1 MKLLEATDE
10 LIKLAKED
18 VPVRDKRYYTE
29 QLIYQRGLYL
39 RAEVENNILKAAFYL
54 AEYLSMDCR
63 KPVYTLYIDK
73 KNDIFK
79 GYDYRTKKWSESML
93 DKTIFSKWL
102 YQENSYMKEADT
114 ALIQKYLESE
124 YDDAFYALY
133 VYQREQRHRRLG
145 MKYEKILTSWDQ
157 CMDRL
162 PKIPKDWLRWQKKVG
177 ITQNFIFYHYSRR
190 KDQTGYCS
198 WCESEVPI
206 SHPHHNAV
214 GHCPKCRHQIQYKA
228 LGRAKNIETQKET
241 AYLLQTCGNN
251 VFVLREFQLQML
263 IVSSSYKKPVYSFF
277 ERRRILYDEE
287 LNTKEYYFGRHHW
300 TKESRWIQGKLQVP
314 LYPGYGGYMTYERY
328 NMGNIYGKSLHG
340 IKNRTFRRT
349 GFYEYAKVKRFLDPV
364 SFFEMVKERPYLERL
379 IKAGL
384 YHLAEDIMD
393 NKAQIYCEDSGDL
406 GKALGIDRFRLKRL
420 RTNNGGEIF
429 LQWLLLEKAQNK
441 LIRDDVISWMCRE
454 KLKPADLMF
463 IMDRMAPLQIKNY
476 LEKQAAESGES
487 VKDLI
492 KTWKDYLNKSK
503 KQRIFAFRGKEY
515 NSFTEC
521 CLAYD
526 LNPKIVR
533 SAAYRTKSSLPET
546 LEKNVSH
553 MEGCVPQES
562 TGNDENSGNKVIS
575 KKRHRAKEPFF
586 YEGEKYVSLGQC
598 CEIYGINETSVRAR
612 AWRIHCT
619 WEEAVKHFI
628 EKSNAD
634 ELKKIFV
641 YKGKEYQS
649 VAECCRKYDVRAA
662 SVRNRASSTGCSI
675 EEALDHFIKKKIV
688 TKKNEFVFRNKIY
701 ETLEECCEVYG
712 VNANSVSSRKYRLGC
727 STDESLEHFIANKE
741 IIEERIQKFTFKGTE
756 YPSLR
761 ACCKKY
767 GIEDACVRQRARDKN
782 CSIEE
787 SFEHFMTRKRK
798 KMLDNPEFD
807 YHGTLYPSL
816 KECCEKLK
824 ISKNSVVSKSRR
836 SGCSLQEAV
845 EYYVK
850 KQHNK

>member
-1 MKLLEATDE
+1 MYATVYACIRRNTSKILPSCYCLKPVVKLTLSIWNDT
-10 LIKLAKED
+10 IKL
-18 VPVRDKRYYTE
+18 
-29 QLIYQRGLYL
+29 
-39 RAEVENNILKAAFYL
+39 NILQGRLHKFYSDTRS
-54 AEYLSMDCR
+54 EF
-63 KPVYTLYIDK
+63 YTLYRVCGSTDK
-73 KNDIFK
+73 D
-79 GYDYRTKKWSESML
+79 TKRVKW
-93 DKTIFSKWL
+93 T
-102 YQENSYMKEADT
+102 
-114 ALIQKYLESE
+114 
-124 YDDAFYALY
+124 
-133 VYQREQRHRRLG
+133 LG
-145 MKYEKILTSWDQ
+145 
-157 CMDRL
+157 
-162 PKIPKDWLRWQKKVG
+162 
-177 ITQNFIFYHYSRR
+177 
-190 KDQTGYCS
+190 
-198 WCESEVPI
+198 
-206 SHPHHNAV
+206 
-214 GHCPKCRHQIQYKA
+214 
-228 LGRAKNIETQKET
+228 
-241 AYLLQTCGNN
+241 
-251 VFVLREFQLQML
+251 
-263 IVSSSYKKPVYSFF
+263 
-277 ERRRILYDEE
+277 
-287 LNTKEYYFGRHHW
+287 
-300 TKESRWIQGKLQVP
+300 
-314 LYPGYGGYMTYERY
+314 
-328 NMGNIYGKSLHG
+328 
-340 IKNRTFRRT
+340 
-349 GFYEYAKVKRFLDPV
+349 V
-364 SFFEMVKERPYLERL
+364 SFFVWQNVLTCIRSNHDKRRKEVFMPRKIRSNYMEKFKFVYNGRTFESKHKCCNFYGICYRSVMAYQNQYKCRTEEAITHFIELKKSKEIIFRNRKWASIKTCCEFYDINEASVKTDMWNRKCTPQEAIERAIEWK
-379 IKAGL
+379 KAHEIT
-384 YHLAEDIMD
+384 YHGVKYPSLP
-393 NKAQIYCEDSGDL
+393 QCCEE
-406 GKALGIDRFRLKRL
+406 LGINPISVRLYMEK
-420 RTNNGGEIF
+420 NGVSSTRAITHY
-429 LQWLLLEKAQNK
+429 
-441 LIRDDVISWMCRE
+441 I
-454 KLKPADLMF
+454 
-463 IMDRMAPLQIKNY
+463 
-476 LEKQAAESGES
+476 
-487 VKDLI
+487 
-492 KTWKDYLNKSK
+492 KSK

-521 CLAYD
+521 CLAYG

-688 TKKNEFVFRNKIY
+688 TKKNEFVFRNKSY

-767 GIEDACVRQRARDKN
+767 GIEDACVGQRARDKN

>member
-1 MKLLEATDE
+1 MYATVYACIRRNTSKILPSCYCLKPVVKLTLSIWNDT
-10 LIKLAKED
+10 IKL
-18 VPVRDKRYYTE
+18 
-29 QLIYQRGLYL
+29 
-39 RAEVENNILKAAFYL
+39 NILQGRLHKFYSDTRS
-54 AEYLSMDCR
+54 EF
-63 KPVYTLYIDK
+63 YTLYRVCGSTDK
-73 KNDIFK
+73 D
-79 GYDYRTKKWSESML
+79 TKRVKW
-93 DKTIFSKWL
+93 T
-102 YQENSYMKEADT
+102 
-114 ALIQKYLESE
+114 
-124 YDDAFYALY
+124 
-133 VYQREQRHRRLG
+133 LG
-145 MKYEKILTSWDQ
+145 
-157 CMDRL
+157 
-162 PKIPKDWLRWQKKVG
+162 
-177 ITQNFIFYHYSRR
+177 
-190 KDQTGYCS
+190 
-198 WCESEVPI
+198 
-206 SHPHHNAV
+206 
-214 GHCPKCRHQIQYKA
+214 
-228 LGRAKNIETQKET
+228 
-241 AYLLQTCGNN
+241 
-251 VFVLREFQLQML
+251 
-263 IVSSSYKKPVYSFF
+263 
-277 ERRRILYDEE
+277 
-287 LNTKEYYFGRHHW
+287 
-300 TKESRWIQGKLQVP
+300 
-314 LYPGYGGYMTYERY
+314 
-328 NMGNIYGKSLHG
+328 
-340 IKNRTFRRT
+340 
-349 GFYEYAKVKRFLDPV
+349 V
-364 SFFEMVKERPYLERL
+364 SFFVWQNVLTCIRSNHAKRRKEVFMPRKIRSNYREKFKFVYDGRTFESKHKCCEFYGICYRSVMAYQNQYKCRTEEAITHFIELKKSKEIIFRNRKWASIKTCCEFYDINEASVKTDMWNRKCTPQEAIERAIEWK
-379 IKAGL
+379 KAHEIT
-384 YHLAEDIMD
+384 YHGVKYPSLP
-393 NKAQIYCEDSGDL
+393 QCCEE
-406 GKALGIDRFRLKRL
+406 LGINPISVRLYMEK
-420 RTNNGGEIF
+420 NGVSSTRAITHY
-429 LQWLLLEKAQNK
+429 
-441 LIRDDVISWMCRE
+441 I
-454 KLKPADLMF
+454 
-463 IMDRMAPLQIKNY
+463 
-476 LEKQAAESGES
+476 
-487 VKDLI
+487 
-492 KTWKDYLNKSK
+492 KSK

-521 CLAYD
+521 CLAYG

-562 TGNDENSGNKVIS
+562 TENDENSGNKVIS

-688 TKKNEFVFRNKIY
+688 TKKNEFVFRNKSY

>member
-1 MKLLEATDE
+1 MYATVYACIRRNTSKILPSCYCLKPVVKLTLSIWNDT
-10 LIKLAKED
+10 IKL
-18 VPVRDKRYYTE
+18 
-29 QLIYQRGLYL
+29 
-39 RAEVENNILKAAFYL
+39 NILQGRLHKFYSDTRS
-54 AEYLSMDCR
+54 EF
-63 KPVYTLYIDK
+63 YTLYRVCGSTDK
-73 KNDIFK
+73 D
-79 GYDYRTKKWSESML
+79 TKRVKW
-93 DKTIFSKWL
+93 T
-102 YQENSYMKEADT
+102 
-114 ALIQKYLESE
+114 
-124 YDDAFYALY
+124 
-133 VYQREQRHRRLG
+133 LG
-145 MKYEKILTSWDQ
+145 
-157 CMDRL
+157 
-162 PKIPKDWLRWQKKVG
+162 
-177 ITQNFIFYHYSRR
+177 
-190 KDQTGYCS
+190 
-198 WCESEVPI
+198 
-206 SHPHHNAV
+206 
-214 GHCPKCRHQIQYKA
+214 
-228 LGRAKNIETQKET
+228 
-241 AYLLQTCGNN
+241 
-251 VFVLREFQLQML
+251 
-263 IVSSSYKKPVYSFF
+263 
-277 ERRRILYDEE
+277 
-287 LNTKEYYFGRHHW
+287 
-300 TKESRWIQGKLQVP
+300 
-314 LYPGYGGYMTYERY
+314 
-328 NMGNIYGKSLHG
+328 
-340 IKNRTFRRT
+340 
-349 GFYEYAKVKRFLDPV
+349 V
-364 SFFEMVKERPYLERL
+364 SFFVWQNVLTCIRSNHAKRRKEVFMPRKIRSNYMEKFKFVYNGRTFESKHKCCNFYGICYRSVMAYQNQYKCRTEEAITHFIELKKSKEIIFRNRKWASIKTCCEFYDINEASVKTDMWNRKCTPQEAIERAIEWK
-379 IKAGL
+379 KAHEIT
-384 YHLAEDIMD
+384 YHGVKYPSLP
-393 NKAQIYCEDSGDL
+393 QCCEE
-406 GKALGIDRFRLKRL
+406 LGINPISVRLYMEK
-420 RTNNGGEIF
+420 NGVSSTRAITHY
-429 LQWLLLEKAQNK
+429 
-441 LIRDDVISWMCRE
+441 I
-454 KLKPADLMF
+454 
-463 IMDRMAPLQIKNY
+463 
-476 LEKQAAESGES
+476 
-487 VKDLI
+487 
-492 KTWKDYLNKSK
+492 KSK

-521 CLAYD
+521 CLAYG

-598 CEIYGINETSVRAR
+598 CEIYGINETSVRTR

-741 IIEERIQKFTFKGTE
+741 IIEERIQKFTFKGAE

>member
-1 MKLLEATDE
+1 MYATVYACIRRNTSKILPSCYCLKPVVKLTLNIWNDT
-10 LIKLAKED
+10 IKL
-18 VPVRDKRYYTE
+18 
-29 QLIYQRGLYL
+29 
-39 RAEVENNILKAAFYL
+39 NILQGRLHKFYSDTRS
-54 AEYLSMDCR
+54 EF
-63 KPVYTLYIDK
+63 YTLYRVCGSTDK
-73 KNDIFK
+73 D
-79 GYDYRTKKWSESML
+79 TKRVKW
-93 DKTIFSKWL
+93 T
-102 YQENSYMKEADT
+102 
-114 ALIQKYLESE
+114 
-124 YDDAFYALY
+124 
-133 VYQREQRHRRLG
+133 LG
-145 MKYEKILTSWDQ
+145 
-157 CMDRL
+157 
-162 PKIPKDWLRWQKKVG
+162 
-177 ITQNFIFYHYSRR
+177 
-190 KDQTGYCS
+190 
-198 WCESEVPI
+198 
-206 SHPHHNAV
+206 
-214 GHCPKCRHQIQYKA
+214 
-228 LGRAKNIETQKET
+228 
-241 AYLLQTCGNN
+241 
-251 VFVLREFQLQML
+251 
-263 IVSSSYKKPVYSFF
+263 
-277 ERRRILYDEE
+277 
-287 LNTKEYYFGRHHW
+287 
-300 TKESRWIQGKLQVP
+300 
-314 LYPGYGGYMTYERY
+314 
-328 NMGNIYGKSLHG
+328 
-340 IKNRTFRRT
+340 
-349 GFYEYAKVKRFLDPV
+349 V
-364 SFFEMVKERPYLERL
+364 SFFVWQNVLTCIRSNHDKRRKEVFMPRKIRSNYMEKFKFVYNGRIFESKHKCCNFYGICYRSVMSYQNQYKCNTEEAITHFIELKKNKEIIFRNRKWASIKTCCEFYDINEASVKTDMWNRKCTPQEAIERAIEWK
-379 IKAGL
+379 KAHEIT
-384 YHLAEDIMD
+384 YHGVKYPSLP
-393 NKAQIYCEDSGDL
+393 QCCEE
-406 GKALGIDRFRLKRL
+406 LGINPISVRLYMEK
-420 RTNNGGEIF
+420 NGVSSTRAITHY
-429 LQWLLLEKAQNK
+429 
-441 LIRDDVISWMCRE
+441 I
-454 KLKPADLMF
+454 
-463 IMDRMAPLQIKNY
+463 
-476 LEKQAAESGES
+476 
-487 VKDLI
+487 
-492 KTWKDYLNKSK
+492 KSK

>member
-1 MKLLEATDE
+1 MYATVYACIRRNTSKILPSCYCLKPVVKLTLSIWNDT
-10 LIKLAKED
+10 IKL
-18 VPVRDKRYYTE
+18 
-29 QLIYQRGLYL
+29 
-39 RAEVENNILKAAFYL
+39 NILQGRLHKFYSDTRS
-54 AEYLSMDCR
+54 EF
-63 KPVYTLYIDK
+63 YTLYRVCGSTDK
-73 KNDIFK
+73 D
-79 GYDYRTKKWSESML
+79 TKRVKW
-93 DKTIFSKWL
+93 T
-102 YQENSYMKEADT
+102 
-114 ALIQKYLESE
+114 
-124 YDDAFYALY
+124 
-133 VYQREQRHRRLG
+133 LG
-145 MKYEKILTSWDQ
+145 
-157 CMDRL
+157 
-162 PKIPKDWLRWQKKVG
+162 
-177 ITQNFIFYHYSRR
+177 
-190 KDQTGYCS
+190 
-198 WCESEVPI
+198 
-206 SHPHHNAV
+206 
-214 GHCPKCRHQIQYKA
+214 
-228 LGRAKNIETQKET
+228 
-241 AYLLQTCGNN
+241 
-251 VFVLREFQLQML
+251 
-263 IVSSSYKKPVYSFF
+263 
-277 ERRRILYDEE
+277 
-287 LNTKEYYFGRHHW
+287 
-300 TKESRWIQGKLQVP
+300 
-314 LYPGYGGYMTYERY
+314 
-328 NMGNIYGKSLHG
+328 
-340 IKNRTFRRT
+340 
-349 GFYEYAKVKRFLDPV
+349 V
-364 SFFEMVKERPYLERL
+364 SFFVWQNVLTCIRSNHDKRRKEVFMPRKIRSNYMEKFKFVYNGRTFESKHKCCNFYGICYRSVMAYQNQYKCRTEEAITHFIELKKSKEIIFRNRKWAS
-379 IKAGL
+379 IKTCCEFYDL
-384 YHLAEDIMD
+384 
-393 NKAQIYCEDSGDL
+393 NEDSVKTDMWNRKCTPQEAIERAIEWK
-406 GKALGIDRFRLKRL
+406 KAHEITYHGVKYPSLPQCCEELGINPISVRLYMEK
-420 RTNNGGEIF
+420 NGVSSTRAITHY
-429 LQWLLLEKAQNK
+429 
-441 LIRDDVISWMCRE
+441 I
-454 KLKPADLMF
+454 
-463 IMDRMAPLQIKNY
+463 
-476 LEKQAAESGES
+476 
-487 VKDLI
+487 
-492 KTWKDYLNKSK
+492 KSK
-503 KQRIFAFRGKEY
+503 KKRIFAFRGKEY

-521 CLAYD
+521 CLAYG

-575 KKRHRAKEPFF
+575 KKRRRAKEPFF

-712 VNANSVSSRKYRLGC
+712 VNANSVSSRKYKLGC
-727 STDESLEHFIANKE
+727 SIDESLEHFIANKE

-782 CSIEE
+782 CSIEK

>member
-1 MKLLEATDE
+1 MKLTLSIWNDT
-10 LIKLAKED
+10 IKL
-18 VPVRDKRYYTE
+18 
-29 QLIYQRGLYL
+29 
-39 RAEVENNILKAAFYL
+39 NILQGRLHKFYSDTRS
-54 AEYLSMDCR
+54 EF
-63 KPVYTLYIDK
+63 YTLYRVCGSTDK
-73 KNDIFK
+73 D
-79 GYDYRTKKWSESML
+79 TKRVKW
-93 DKTIFSKWL
+93 T
-102 YQENSYMKEADT
+102 
-114 ALIQKYLESE
+114 
-124 YDDAFYALY
+124 
-133 VYQREQRHRRLG
+133 LG
-145 MKYEKILTSWDQ
+145 
-157 CMDRL
+157 
-162 PKIPKDWLRWQKKVG
+162 
-177 ITQNFIFYHYSRR
+177 
-190 KDQTGYCS
+190 
-198 WCESEVPI
+198 
-206 SHPHHNAV
+206 
-214 GHCPKCRHQIQYKA
+214 
-228 LGRAKNIETQKET
+228 
-241 AYLLQTCGNN
+241 
-251 VFVLREFQLQML
+251 
-263 IVSSSYKKPVYSFF
+263 
-277 ERRRILYDEE
+277 
-287 LNTKEYYFGRHHW
+287 
-300 TKESRWIQGKLQVP
+300 
-314 LYPGYGGYMTYERY
+314 
-328 NMGNIYGKSLHG
+328 
-340 IKNRTFRRT
+340 
-349 GFYEYAKVKRFLDPV
+349 V
-364 SFFEMVKERPYLERL
+364 SFFVWQNVLTCIRSNHAKRRKEVFMPRKIRSNYMEKFKFVYNGRTFESKHKCCDFYGICYRSVMAYQNQYKCRTEEAITHFIELKKSKEIIFRNRKWASIKTCCEFYDINEASVKTDMWNRKCTPQESIERAIEWK
-379 IKAGL
+379 KAHEIT
-384 YHLAEDIMD
+384 YHGVKYPSLP
-393 NKAQIYCEDSGDL
+393 QCCEE
-406 GKALGIDRFRLKRL
+406 LGINPISVRLYMEK
-420 RTNNGGEIF
+420 NGVSSTRAITHY
-429 LQWLLLEKAQNK
+429 
-441 LIRDDVISWMCRE
+441 I
-454 KLKPADLMF
+454 
-463 IMDRMAPLQIKNY
+463 
-476 LEKQAAESGES
+476 
-487 VKDLI
+487 
-492 KTWKDYLNKSK
+492 KSK

-521 CLAYD
+521 CLAYG

-562 TGNDENSGNKVIS
+562 TENDENSGNKVIS

>member
-1 MKLLEATDE
+1 MYATVYACIRRNTSKILPSCYCLKPVVKLTLSIWNDT
-10 LIKLAKED
+10 IKL
-18 VPVRDKRYYTE
+18 
-29 QLIYQRGLYL
+29 
-39 RAEVENNILKAAFYL
+39 NILQGRLHKFYSDTRS
-54 AEYLSMDCR
+54 EF
-63 KPVYTLYIDK
+63 YTLYRVCGSTDK
-73 KNDIFK
+73 D
-79 GYDYRTKKWSESML
+79 TKRVKW
-93 DKTIFSKWL
+93 T
-102 YQENSYMKEADT
+102 
-114 ALIQKYLESE
+114 
-124 YDDAFYALY
+124 
-133 VYQREQRHRRLG
+133 LG
-145 MKYEKILTSWDQ
+145 
-157 CMDRL
+157 
-162 PKIPKDWLRWQKKVG
+162 
-177 ITQNFIFYHYSRR
+177 
-190 KDQTGYCS
+190 
-198 WCESEVPI
+198 
-206 SHPHHNAV
+206 
-214 GHCPKCRHQIQYKA
+214 
-228 LGRAKNIETQKET
+228 
-241 AYLLQTCGNN
+241 
-251 VFVLREFQLQML
+251 
-263 IVSSSYKKPVYSFF
+263 
-277 ERRRILYDEE
+277 
-287 LNTKEYYFGRHHW
+287 
-300 TKESRWIQGKLQVP
+300 
-314 LYPGYGGYMTYERY
+314 
-328 NMGNIYGKSLHG
+328 
-340 IKNRTFRRT
+340 
-349 GFYEYAKVKRFLDPV
+349 V
-364 SFFEMVKERPYLERL
+364 SFFVWQNVLTCIRSNHDKRRKEVFMPRKIRSNYMEKFKFVYNGRTFESKHKCCNFYGICYRSVMAYQNQYKCRTEEAITHFIELKKSKEIIFRNRKWASIKTCCEFYDINEASVKTDMWNRKCTPQEAIERAIEWK
-379 IKAGL
+379 KAHEIT
-384 YHLAEDIMD
+384 YHGVKYPSLP
-393 NKAQIYCEDSGDL
+393 QCCEE
-406 GKALGIDRFRLKRL
+406 LGINPISVRLYMEK
-420 RTNNGGEIF
+420 NGVSSTRAITHY
-429 LQWLLLEKAQNK
+429 
-441 LIRDDVISWMCRE
+441 I
-454 KLKPADLMF
+454 
-463 IMDRMAPLQIKNY
+463 
-476 LEKQAAESGES
+476 
-487 VKDLI
+487 
-492 KTWKDYLNKSK
+492 KSK

-521 CLAYD
+521 CLAYG

-619 WEEAVKHFI
+619 WEEAVKHFV

-688 TKKNEFVFRNKIY
+688 TKKNEFVFRNKSY

>member
-1 MKLLEATDE
+1 MYATVYACIRRNTSKILPSCYCLKPVVKLTLSIWNDT
-10 LIKLAKED
+10 IKL
-18 VPVRDKRYYTE
+18 
-29 QLIYQRGLYL
+29 
-39 RAEVENNILKAAFYL
+39 NILQGRLHKFYSDTRS
-54 AEYLSMDCR
+54 EF
-63 KPVYTLYIDK
+63 YTLYRVCGSTDK
-73 KNDIFK
+73 D
-79 GYDYRTKKWSESML
+79 TKRVKW
-93 DKTIFSKWL
+93 T
-102 YQENSYMKEADT
+102 
-114 ALIQKYLESE
+114 
-124 YDDAFYALY
+124 
-133 VYQREQRHRRLG
+133 LG
-145 MKYEKILTSWDQ
+145 
-157 CMDRL
+157 
-162 PKIPKDWLRWQKKVG
+162 
-177 ITQNFIFYHYSRR
+177 
-190 KDQTGYCS
+190 
-198 WCESEVPI
+198 
-206 SHPHHNAV
+206 
-214 GHCPKCRHQIQYKA
+214 
-228 LGRAKNIETQKET
+228 
-241 AYLLQTCGNN
+241 
-251 VFVLREFQLQML
+251 
-263 IVSSSYKKPVYSFF
+263 
-277 ERRRILYDEE
+277 
-287 LNTKEYYFGRHHW
+287 
-300 TKESRWIQGKLQVP
+300 
-314 LYPGYGGYMTYERY
+314 
-328 NMGNIYGKSLHG
+328 
-340 IKNRTFRRT
+340 
-349 GFYEYAKVKRFLDPV
+349 V
-364 SFFEMVKERPYLERL
+364 SFFVWQNVLTYIRSNHDKRRKEVFMPRKIRSNYMEKFKFVYNGRTFESKHKCCNFYGICYRSVMAYQNQYKCRTEEAITHFIELKKSKEIIFRNRKWASIKTCCEFYDINEASVKTDMWNRKCTPQEAIERAIEWK
-379 IKAGL
+379 KAHEIT
-384 YHLAEDIMD
+384 YHGVKYPSLP
-393 NKAQIYCEDSGDL
+393 QCCEE
-406 GKALGIDRFRLKRL
+406 LGINPISVRLYMEK
-420 RTNNGGEIF
+420 NGVSSTRAITHY
-429 LQWLLLEKAQNK
+429 
-441 LIRDDVISWMCRE
+441 I
-454 KLKPADLMF
+454 
-463 IMDRMAPLQIKNY
+463 
-476 LEKQAAESGES
+476 
-487 VKDLI
+487 
-492 KTWKDYLNKSK
+492 KSK

-521 CLAYD
+521 CLAYG

-598 CEIYGINETSVRAR
+598 CEIYGINETSVRTR

-741 IIEERIQKFTFKGTE
+741 IIEERIQKFTFKGAE

>member
-1 MKLLEATDE
+1 MKLTLSIWNDT
-10 LIKLAKED
+10 IKL
-18 VPVRDKRYYTE
+18 
-29 QLIYQRGLYL
+29 
-39 RAEVENNILKAAFYL
+39 NILQGRLHKFYSDTRS
-54 AEYLSMDCR
+54 EF
-63 KPVYTLYIDK
+63 YTLYRVCGSTDK
-73 KNDIFK
+73 D
-79 GYDYRTKKWSESML
+79 TKRVKW
-93 DKTIFSKWL
+93 T
-102 YQENSYMKEADT
+102 
-114 ALIQKYLESE
+114 
-124 YDDAFYALY
+124 
-133 VYQREQRHRRLG
+133 LG
-145 MKYEKILTSWDQ
+145 
-157 CMDRL
+157 
-162 PKIPKDWLRWQKKVG
+162 
-177 ITQNFIFYHYSRR
+177 
-190 KDQTGYCS
+190 
-198 WCESEVPI
+198 
-206 SHPHHNAV
+206 
-214 GHCPKCRHQIQYKA
+214 
-228 LGRAKNIETQKET
+228 
-241 AYLLQTCGNN
+241 
-251 VFVLREFQLQML
+251 
-263 IVSSSYKKPVYSFF
+263 
-277 ERRRILYDEE
+277 
-287 LNTKEYYFGRHHW
+287 
-300 TKESRWIQGKLQVP
+300 
-314 LYPGYGGYMTYERY
+314 
-328 NMGNIYGKSLHG
+328 
-340 IKNRTFRRT
+340 
-349 GFYEYAKVKRFLDPV
+349 V
-364 SFFEMVKERPYLERL
+364 SFFVWQNVLTCIRSNHAKRRKEVFMPRKIRSNYMEKFKFVYNGRTFESKHKCCNFYGICYRSVMAYQNQYKCRTEEAITHFIELKKSKEIIFRNRKWASIKTCCEFYDINEASVKTDMWNRKCTPQEAIERAIEWK
-379 IKAGL
+379 KAHEIT
-384 YHLAEDIMD
+384 YHGVKYPSLP
-393 NKAQIYCEDSGDL
+393 QCCEE
-406 GKALGIDRFRLKRL
+406 LGINPISVRLYMEK
-420 RTNNGGEIF
+420 NGVSSTRAITHY
-429 LQWLLLEKAQNK
+429 
-441 LIRDDVISWMCRE
+441 I
-454 KLKPADLMF
+454 
-463 IMDRMAPLQIKNY
+463 
-476 LEKQAAESGES
+476 
-487 VKDLI
+487 
-492 KTWKDYLNKSK
+492 KSK

-521 CLAYD
+521 CLAYG

-562 TGNDENSGNKVIS
+562 TENDENSGNKVIS

-688 TKKNEFVFRNKIY
+688 TKKNEFVFRNKSY

-741 IIEERIQKFTFKGTE
+741 IIEERIRKFTFKGTE

>member
-1 MKLLEATDE
+1 MYATVYACIRRNTSKILRSCYCLKPVVKLTLSIWNDT
-10 LIKLAKED
+10 IKL
-18 VPVRDKRYYTE
+18 
-29 QLIYQRGLYL
+29 
-39 RAEVENNILKAAFYL
+39 NILQGRLHKFYSDTRS
-54 AEYLSMDCR
+54 EF
-63 KPVYTLYIDK
+63 YTLYRVCGSTDK
-73 KNDIFK
+73 D
-79 GYDYRTKKWSESML
+79 TKRVKW
-93 DKTIFSKWL
+93 T
-102 YQENSYMKEADT
+102 
-114 ALIQKYLESE
+114 
-124 YDDAFYALY
+124 
-133 VYQREQRHRRLG
+133 LG
-145 MKYEKILTSWDQ
+145 
-157 CMDRL
+157 
-162 PKIPKDWLRWQKKVG
+162 
-177 ITQNFIFYHYSRR
+177 
-190 KDQTGYCS
+190 
-198 WCESEVPI
+198 
-206 SHPHHNAV
+206 
-214 GHCPKCRHQIQYKA
+214 
-228 LGRAKNIETQKET
+228 
-241 AYLLQTCGNN
+241 
-251 VFVLREFQLQML
+251 
-263 IVSSSYKKPVYSFF
+263 
-277 ERRRILYDEE
+277 
-287 LNTKEYYFGRHHW
+287 
-300 TKESRWIQGKLQVP
+300 
-314 LYPGYGGYMTYERY
+314 
-328 NMGNIYGKSLHG
+328 
-340 IKNRTFRRT
+340 
-349 GFYEYAKVKRFLDPV
+349 V
-364 SFFEMVKERPYLERL
+364 SFFVWQNVLTCIRSNHDKRRKEVFMPRKIRSNYMEKFKFVYNGRTFESKHKCCNFYGICYRSVMAYQNQYKCRTEEAITHFIELKKSKEIIFRNRKWASIKTCCEFYDINEASVKTDMWNRKCTPQEAIERAIEWK
-379 IKAGL
+379 KAHEIT
-384 YHLAEDIMD
+384 YHGVKYPSLP
-393 NKAQIYCEDSGDL
+393 QCCEE
-406 GKALGIDRFRLKRL
+406 LGINPISVRLYMEK
-420 RTNNGGEIF
+420 NGVSSTRAITHY
-429 LQWLLLEKAQNK
+429 
-441 LIRDDVISWMCRE
+441 I
-454 KLKPADLMF
+454 
-463 IMDRMAPLQIKNY
+463 
-476 LEKQAAESGES
+476 
-487 VKDLI
+487 
-492 KTWKDYLNKSK
+492 KSK

-562 TGNDENSGNKVIS
+562 TENDENSGNKVIS

-816 KECCEKLK
+816 KECCKKLK

-850 KQHNK
+850 K

>member
-1 MKLLEATDE
+1 MYATVYACIRRNTSKILPSCYCLKPVVKLTLSIWNDT
-10 LIKLAKED
+10 IKL
-18 VPVRDKRYYTE
+18 
-29 QLIYQRGLYL
+29 
-39 RAEVENNILKAAFYL
+39 NILQGRLHKFYSDTRS
-54 AEYLSMDCR
+54 EF
-63 KPVYTLYIDK
+63 YTLYRVCGSTDK
-73 KNDIFK
+73 D
-79 GYDYRTKKWSESML
+79 TKRVKW
-93 DKTIFSKWL
+93 T
-102 YQENSYMKEADT
+102 
-114 ALIQKYLESE
+114 
-124 YDDAFYALY
+124 
-133 VYQREQRHRRLG
+133 LG
-145 MKYEKILTSWDQ
+145 
-157 CMDRL
+157 
-162 PKIPKDWLRWQKKVG
+162 
-177 ITQNFIFYHYSRR
+177 
-190 KDQTGYCS
+190 
-198 WCESEVPI
+198 
-206 SHPHHNAV
+206 
-214 GHCPKCRHQIQYKA
+214 
-228 LGRAKNIETQKET
+228 
-241 AYLLQTCGNN
+241 
-251 VFVLREFQLQML
+251 
-263 IVSSSYKKPVYSFF
+263 
-277 ERRRILYDEE
+277 
-287 LNTKEYYFGRHHW
+287 
-300 TKESRWIQGKLQVP
+300 
-314 LYPGYGGYMTYERY
+314 
-328 NMGNIYGKSLHG
+328 
-340 IKNRTFRRT
+340 
-349 GFYEYAKVKRFLDPV
+349 V
-364 SFFEMVKERPYLERL
+364 SFFVWQNVLTCIRSNHDKRRKEVFMPRKIRSNYMEKFKFVYNGRTFESKHKCCNFYGICYRSVMAYQNQYKCRTEEAITHFIELKKSKEIIFRNRKWASIKTCCEFYDINEASVKTDMWNRKCTPQEAIERAIEWK
-379 IKAGL
+379 KAHEIT
-384 YHLAEDIMD
+384 YHGVKYPSLP
-393 NKAQIYCEDSGDL
+393 QCCEE
-406 GKALGIDRFRLKRL
+406 LGINPISVRLYMEK
-420 RTNNGGEIF
+420 NGVSSTRAITHY
-429 LQWLLLEKAQNK
+429 
-441 LIRDDVISWMCRE
+441 I
-454 KLKPADLMF
+454 
-463 IMDRMAPLQIKNY
+463 
-476 LEKQAAESGES
+476 
-487 VKDLI
+487 
-492 KTWKDYLNKSK
+492 KSK

-562 TGNDENSGNKVIS
+562 TGNDDNSGNKVIS

-741 IIEERIQKFTFKGTE
+741 IIEERIQKFTFKGME

>member
-1 MKLLEATDE
+1 MYATVYVCICRNTSKILPSCYCLKPVVKLTLSIWNDT
-10 LIKLAKED
+10 IKL
-18 VPVRDKRYYTE
+18 
-29 QLIYQRGLYL
+29 
-39 RAEVENNILKAAFYL
+39 NILQGRSHKFYSDTRS
-54 AEYLSMDCR
+54 EF
-63 KPVYTLYIDK
+63 YTLYRVCGSTDK
-73 KNDIFK
+73 D
-79 GYDYRTKKWSESML
+79 TKRVKW
-93 DKTIFSKWL
+93 T
-102 YQENSYMKEADT
+102 
-114 ALIQKYLESE
+114 
-124 YDDAFYALY
+124 
-133 VYQREQRHRRLG
+133 LG
-145 MKYEKILTSWDQ
+145 
-157 CMDRL
+157 
-162 PKIPKDWLRWQKKVG
+162 
-177 ITQNFIFYHYSRR
+177 
-190 KDQTGYCS
+190 
-198 WCESEVPI
+198 
-206 SHPHHNAV
+206 
-214 GHCPKCRHQIQYKA
+214 
-228 LGRAKNIETQKET
+228 
-241 AYLLQTCGNN
+241 
-251 VFVLREFQLQML
+251 
-263 IVSSSYKKPVYSFF
+263 
-277 ERRRILYDEE
+277 
-287 LNTKEYYFGRHHW
+287 
-300 TKESRWIQGKLQVP
+300 
-314 LYPGYGGYMTYERY
+314 
-328 NMGNIYGKSLHG
+328 
-340 IKNRTFRRT
+340 
-349 GFYEYAKVKRFLDPV
+349 V
-364 SFFEMVKERPYLERL
+364 SFFVWQNVLTCIRSNHDKRRKEVFMPRKIRSNYMEKFKFVYNGRTFESKHKCCNFYGICYRSVMAYQNQYKCRTEEAITHFIELKKSKEIIFRNRKWASIKTCCEFYDINEASVKTDMWNRKCTPQEAIERAIEWK
-379 IKAGL
+379 KAHEIT
-384 YHLAEDIMD
+384 YHGVKYPSLP
-393 NKAQIYCEDSGDL
+393 QCCEE
-406 GKALGIDRFRLKRL
+406 LGINPISVRLYMEK
-420 RTNNGGEIF
+420 NGVSSTRAITHY
-429 LQWLLLEKAQNK
+429 
-441 LIRDDVISWMCRE
+441 I
-454 KLKPADLMF
+454 
-463 IMDRMAPLQIKNY
+463 
-476 LEKQAAESGES
+476 
-487 VKDLI
+487 
-492 KTWKDYLNKSK
+492 KSK

-521 CLAYD
+521 CLAYG

-688 TKKNEFVFRNKIY
+688 TKKNEFVFRNKSY

-727 STDESLEHFIANKE
+727 SIDESLEHFIANKE

>member
-1 MKLLEATDE
+1 MAYQNQYKCRTEEAITHFIELKKSKEIIFRNRKWASIKTCCEFYDINEASVKTDMWNRKCTPQEAIERAIEWKKAHEITYHGVKYPSLPQCCEE
-10 LIKLAKED
+10 L
-18 VPVRDKRYYTE
+18 
-29 QLIYQRGLYL
+29 
-39 RAEVENNILKAAFYL
+39 
-54 AEYLSMDCR
+54 
-63 KPVYTLYIDK
+63 
-73 KNDIFK
+73 
-79 GYDYRTKKWSESML
+79 
-93 DKTIFSKWL
+93 
-102 YQENSYMKEADT
+102 
-114 ALIQKYLESE
+114 
-124 YDDAFYALY
+124 
-133 VYQREQRHRRLG
+133 
-145 MKYEKILTSWDQ
+145 
-157 CMDRL
+157 
-162 PKIPKDWLRWQKKVG
+162 G
-177 ITQNFIFYHYSRR
+177 IN
-190 KDQTGYCS
+190 
-198 WCESEVPI
+198 PI
-206 SHPHHNAV
+206 SV
-214 GHCPKCRHQIQYKA
+214 RLYME
-228 LGRAKNIETQKET
+228 KN
-241 AYLLQTCGNN
+241 G
-251 VFVLREFQLQML
+251 
-263 IVSSSYKKPVYSFF
+263 VSSTRAITHY
-277 ERRRILYDEE
+277 I
-287 LNTKEYYFGRHHW
+287 
-300 TKESRWIQGKLQVP
+300 
-314 LYPGYGGYMTYERY
+314 
-328 NMGNIYGKSLHG
+328 
-340 IKNRTFRRT
+340 
-349 GFYEYAKVKRFLDPV
+349 
-364 SFFEMVKERPYLERL
+364 
-379 IKAGL
+379 
-384 YHLAEDIMD
+384 
-393 NKAQIYCEDSGDL
+393 
-406 GKALGIDRFRLKRL
+406 
-420 RTNNGGEIF
+420 
-429 LQWLLLEKAQNK
+429 
-441 LIRDDVISWMCRE
+441 
-454 KLKPADLMF
+454 
-463 IMDRMAPLQIKNY
+463 
-476 LEKQAAESGES
+476 
-487 VKDLI
+487 
-492 KTWKDYLNKSK
+492 KSK

-521 CLAYD
+521 CLAYG

-546 LEKNVSH
+546 LKKNVSH

-562 TGNDENSGNKVIS
+562 TEKDENSGNKVIS

-688 TKKNEFVFRNKIY
+688 TKKNEFVFRNKSY

-727 STDESLEHFIANKE
+727 SIDESLEHFIANKE

>member
-1 MKLLEATDE
+1 MYATVYVCICRNTSKILPSCYCLKPVVKLTLSIWNDT
-10 LIKLAKED
+10 IKL
-18 VPVRDKRYYTE
+18 
-29 QLIYQRGLYL
+29 
-39 RAEVENNILKAAFYL
+39 NILQGRLHKFYSDTRS
-54 AEYLSMDCR
+54 EF
-63 KPVYTLYIDK
+63 YTLYRVCGSTDK
-73 KNDIFK
+73 D
-79 GYDYRTKKWSESML
+79 TKRVKW
-93 DKTIFSKWL
+93 T
-102 YQENSYMKEADT
+102 
-114 ALIQKYLESE
+114 
-124 YDDAFYALY
+124 
-133 VYQREQRHRRLG
+133 LG
-145 MKYEKILTSWDQ
+145 
-157 CMDRL
+157 
-162 PKIPKDWLRWQKKVG
+162 
-177 ITQNFIFYHYSRR
+177 
-190 KDQTGYCS
+190 
-198 WCESEVPI
+198 
-206 SHPHHNAV
+206 
-214 GHCPKCRHQIQYKA
+214 
-228 LGRAKNIETQKET
+228 
-241 AYLLQTCGNN
+241 
-251 VFVLREFQLQML
+251 
-263 IVSSSYKKPVYSFF
+263 
-277 ERRRILYDEE
+277 
-287 LNTKEYYFGRHHW
+287 
-300 TKESRWIQGKLQVP
+300 
-314 LYPGYGGYMTYERY
+314 
-328 NMGNIYGKSLHG
+328 
-340 IKNRTFRRT
+340 
-349 GFYEYAKVKRFLDPV
+349 V
-364 SFFEMVKERPYLERL
+364 SFFVWQNVLTCIRSNHAKRRKEVFMPRKIRSNYMEKFKFVYNGRTFESKHKCCDFYGICYRSVMAYQNQYKCRTEEAITHFIELKKSKEIIFRNRKWASIKTCCEFYDINEASVKTDMWNRKCTPQESIERAIEWK
-379 IKAGL
+379 KAHEIT
-384 YHLAEDIMD
+384 YHGVKYPSLP
-393 NKAQIYCEDSGDL
+393 QCCEE
-406 GKALGIDRFRLKRL
+406 LGINPISVRLYMEK
-420 RTNNGGEIF
+420 NGVSSTRAITHY
-429 LQWLLLEKAQNK
+429 
-441 LIRDDVISWMCRE
+441 I
-454 KLKPADLMF
+454 
-463 IMDRMAPLQIKNY
+463 
-476 LEKQAAESGES
+476 
-487 VKDLI
+487 
-492 KTWKDYLNKSK
+492 KSK

-521 CLAYD
+521 CLAYG

-562 TGNDENSGNKVIS
+562 TENDENSGNKVIS

>member
-1 MKLLEATDE
+1 MQGRLHK
-10 LIKLAKED
+10 
-18 VPVRDKRYYTE
+18 
-29 QLIYQRGLYL
+29 
-39 RAEVENNILKAAFYL
+39 FYSDTRS
-54 AEYLSMDCR
+54 EF
-63 KPVYTLYIDK
+63 YTLYRVCGSTDK
-73 KNDIFK
+73 D
-79 GYDYRTKKWSESML
+79 TKRVKW
-93 DKTIFSKWL
+93 T
-102 YQENSYMKEADT
+102 
-114 ALIQKYLESE
+114 
-124 YDDAFYALY
+124 
-133 VYQREQRHRRLG
+133 LG
-145 MKYEKILTSWDQ
+145 
-157 CMDRL
+157 
-162 PKIPKDWLRWQKKVG
+162 
-177 ITQNFIFYHYSRR
+177 
-190 KDQTGYCS
+190 
-198 WCESEVPI
+198 
-206 SHPHHNAV
+206 
-214 GHCPKCRHQIQYKA
+214 
-228 LGRAKNIETQKET
+228 
-241 AYLLQTCGNN
+241 
-251 VFVLREFQLQML
+251 
-263 IVSSSYKKPVYSFF
+263 
-277 ERRRILYDEE
+277 
-287 LNTKEYYFGRHHW
+287 
-300 TKESRWIQGKLQVP
+300 
-314 LYPGYGGYMTYERY
+314 
-328 NMGNIYGKSLHG
+328 
-340 IKNRTFRRT
+340 
-349 GFYEYAKVKRFLDPV
+349 V
-364 SFFEMVKERPYLERL
+364 SFFVWQNVLTCIRSNHDKRRKEVFMPRKIRSNYMEKFKFVYNGRTFESKHKCCNFYGICYRSVMAYQNQYKCRTEEAITHFIELKKSKEIIFRNRKWASIKTCCEFYDINEASVKTDMWNRKCTPQEAIERAIEWK
-379 IKAGL
+379 KAHEIT
-384 YHLAEDIMD
+384 YHGVKYPSLP
-393 NKAQIYCEDSGDL
+393 QCCEE
-406 GKALGIDRFRLKRL
+406 LGINPISVRLYMEK
-420 RTNNGGEIF
+420 NGVSSTRAITHY
-429 LQWLLLEKAQNK
+429 
-441 LIRDDVISWMCRE
+441 I
-454 KLKPADLMF
+454 
-463 IMDRMAPLQIKNY
+463 
-476 LEKQAAESGES
+476 
-487 VKDLI
+487 
-492 KTWKDYLNKSK
+492 KSK

>member
-1 MKLLEATDE
+1 MYATVYACIRRNTSKILPSCYCLKPVVKLTLSIWNDT
-10 LIKLAKED
+10 IKL
-18 VPVRDKRYYTE
+18 
-29 QLIYQRGLYL
+29 
-39 RAEVENNILKAAFYL
+39 NILQGRLHKFYSDTRS
-54 AEYLSMDCR
+54 EF
-63 KPVYTLYIDK
+63 YTLYRVCGSADK
-73 KNDIFK
+73 D
-79 GYDYRTKKWSESML
+79 TKRVKW
-93 DKTIFSKWL
+93 T
-102 YQENSYMKEADT
+102 
-114 ALIQKYLESE
+114 
-124 YDDAFYALY
+124 
-133 VYQREQRHRRLG
+133 LG
-145 MKYEKILTSWDQ
+145 
-157 CMDRL
+157 
-162 PKIPKDWLRWQKKVG
+162 
-177 ITQNFIFYHYSRR
+177 
-190 KDQTGYCS
+190 
-198 WCESEVPI
+198 
-206 SHPHHNAV
+206 
-214 GHCPKCRHQIQYKA
+214 
-228 LGRAKNIETQKET
+228 
-241 AYLLQTCGNN
+241 
-251 VFVLREFQLQML
+251 
-263 IVSSSYKKPVYSFF
+263 
-277 ERRRILYDEE
+277 
-287 LNTKEYYFGRHHW
+287 
-300 TKESRWIQGKLQVP
+300 
-314 LYPGYGGYMTYERY
+314 
-328 NMGNIYGKSLHG
+328 
-340 IKNRTFRRT
+340 
-349 GFYEYAKVKRFLDPV
+349 V
-364 SFFEMVKERPYLERL
+364 SFFVWQNVLTCIRSNHDKRRKEVFMPRKIRSNYMEKFKFVYNGRTFESKHKCCNFYGICYRSVMAYQNQYKCRTEEAITHFIELKKSKEIIFRNRKWASIKTCCEFYDINEASVKTDMWNRKCTPQEAIERAIEWK
-379 IKAGL
+379 KAHEIT
-384 YHLAEDIMD
+384 YHGVKYPSLP
-393 NKAQIYCEDSGDL
+393 QCCEE
-406 GKALGIDRFRLKRL
+406 LGINPISVRLYMEK
-420 RTNNGGEIF
+420 NGVSSTRAITHY
-429 LQWLLLEKAQNK
+429 
-441 LIRDDVISWMCRE
+441 I
-454 KLKPADLMF
+454 
-463 IMDRMAPLQIKNY
+463 
-476 LEKQAAESGES
+476 
-487 VKDLI
+487 
-492 KTWKDYLNKSK
+492 KSK

>member
-1 MKLLEATDE
+1 MYATVYACIRRNTSKILPSCYCLKPVVKLTLSIWNDT
-10 LIKLAKED
+10 IKL
-18 VPVRDKRYYTE
+18 
-29 QLIYQRGLYL
+29 
-39 RAEVENNILKAAFYL
+39 NILQGRLHKFYSDTRS
-54 AEYLSMDCR
+54 EF
-63 KPVYTLYIDK
+63 YTLYRVCGSTDK
-73 KNDIFK
+73 D
-79 GYDYRTKKWSESML
+79 TKRVKW
-93 DKTIFSKWL
+93 T
-102 YQENSYMKEADT
+102 
-114 ALIQKYLESE
+114 
-124 YDDAFYALY
+124 
-133 VYQREQRHRRLG
+133 LG
-145 MKYEKILTSWDQ
+145 
-157 CMDRL
+157 
-162 PKIPKDWLRWQKKVG
+162 
-177 ITQNFIFYHYSRR
+177 
-190 KDQTGYCS
+190 
-198 WCESEVPI
+198 
-206 SHPHHNAV
+206 
-214 GHCPKCRHQIQYKA
+214 
-228 LGRAKNIETQKET
+228 
-241 AYLLQTCGNN
+241 
-251 VFVLREFQLQML
+251 
-263 IVSSSYKKPVYSFF
+263 
-277 ERRRILYDEE
+277 
-287 LNTKEYYFGRHHW
+287 
-300 TKESRWIQGKLQVP
+300 
-314 LYPGYGGYMTYERY
+314 
-328 NMGNIYGKSLHG
+328 
-340 IKNRTFRRT
+340 
-349 GFYEYAKVKRFLDPV
+349 V
-364 SFFEMVKERPYLERL
+364 SFFVWQNVLTCIRSNHDKRRKEVFMPRKIRSNYMEKFKFVYNGRTFESKHKCCNFYGICYRSVMAYQNQYKCRTEEAITHFIELKKSKEIIFRNRKWASIKTCCEFYDINEASVKTDMWNRKCTPQEAIERAIEWK
-379 IKAGL
+379 KAHEIT
-384 YHLAEDIMD
+384 YHGVKYPSLP
-393 NKAQIYCEDSGDL
+393 QCCEE
-406 GKALGIDRFRLKRL
+406 LGINPISVRLYMEK
-420 RTNNGGEIF
+420 NGVSSTRAITHY
-429 LQWLLLEKAQNK
+429 
-441 LIRDDVISWMCRE
+441 I
-454 KLKPADLMF
+454 
-463 IMDRMAPLQIKNY
+463 
-476 LEKQAAESGES
+476 
-487 VKDLI
+487 
-492 KTWKDYLNKSK
+492 KSK

-521 CLAYD
+521 CLAYG

-562 TGNDENSGNKVIS
+562 TENDENSGNKVIS

-688 TKKNEFVFRNKIY
+688 TKKNEFVFRNKSY
-701 ETLEECCEVYG
+701 KTLEECCEVYG

-741 IIEERIQKFTFKGTE
+741 IIEERIQKFTFKGME

-782 CSIEE
+782 CFIEE

>member
-1 MKLLEATDE
+1 MPRKIRSNYREKFKFVYNGKTFESKRQCCKVYGICYRSVMSYQNQYKCNTEEAITHFIE
-10 LIKLAKED
+10 L
-18 VPVRDKRYYTE
+18 
-29 QLIYQRGLYL
+29 
-39 RAEVENNILKAAFYL
+39 
-54 AEYLSMDCR
+54 
-63 KPVYTLYIDK
+63 K
-73 KNDIFK
+73 KNKEIIFRNRKWASIKTCCEFYDINEASVK
-79 GYDYRTKKWSESML
+79 TDMWNRKCTPQEAIERAIEWKKAHEI
-93 DKTIFSKWL
+93 T
-102 YQENSYMKEADT
+102 YHGV
-114 ALIQKYLESE
+114 KYPSLPQCCEE
-124 YDDAFYALY
+124 
-133 VYQREQRHRRLG
+133 LG
-145 MKYEKILTSWDQ
+145 I
-157 CMDRL
+157 
-162 PKIPKDWLRWQKKVG
+162 
-177 ITQNFIFYHYSRR
+177 N
-190 KDQTGYCS
+190 
-198 WCESEVPI
+198 PI
-206 SHPHHNAV
+206 SV
-214 GHCPKCRHQIQYKA
+214 RLYME
-228 LGRAKNIETQKET
+228 KN
-241 AYLLQTCGNN
+241 G
-251 VFVLREFQLQML
+251 
-263 IVSSSYKKPVYSFF
+263 VSSTRAITHY
-277 ERRRILYDEE
+277 I
-287 LNTKEYYFGRHHW
+287 
-300 TKESRWIQGKLQVP
+300 
-314 LYPGYGGYMTYERY
+314 
-328 NMGNIYGKSLHG
+328 
-340 IKNRTFRRT
+340 
-349 GFYEYAKVKRFLDPV
+349 
-364 SFFEMVKERPYLERL
+364 
-379 IKAGL
+379 
-384 YHLAEDIMD
+384 
-393 NKAQIYCEDSGDL
+393 
-406 GKALGIDRFRLKRL
+406 
-420 RTNNGGEIF
+420 
-429 LQWLLLEKAQNK
+429 
-441 LIRDDVISWMCRE
+441 
-454 KLKPADLMF
+454 
-463 IMDRMAPLQIKNY
+463 
-476 LEKQAAESGES
+476 
-487 VKDLI
+487 
-492 KTWKDYLNKSK
+492 KSK

-521 CLAYD
+521 CLAYG

-688 TKKNEFVFRNKIY
+688 TKKNEFVFRNKSY

-727 STDESLEHFIANKE
+727 SIDESLEHFIANKE

>member
-1 MKLLEATDE
+1 MYATVYACIRRNTSKILPSCYCLKPVVKLTLSIWNDT
-10 LIKLAKED
+10 IKL
-18 VPVRDKRYYTE
+18 
-29 QLIYQRGLYL
+29 
-39 RAEVENNILKAAFYL
+39 NILQGRLHKFYSDTRS
-54 AEYLSMDCR
+54 EF
-63 KPVYTLYIDK
+63 YTLYRVCGSTDK
-73 KNDIFK
+73 D
-79 GYDYRTKKWSESML
+79 TKRVKW
-93 DKTIFSKWL
+93 T
-102 YQENSYMKEADT
+102 
-114 ALIQKYLESE
+114 
-124 YDDAFYALY
+124 
-133 VYQREQRHRRLG
+133 LG
-145 MKYEKILTSWDQ
+145 
-157 CMDRL
+157 
-162 PKIPKDWLRWQKKVG
+162 
-177 ITQNFIFYHYSRR
+177 
-190 KDQTGYCS
+190 
-198 WCESEVPI
+198 
-206 SHPHHNAV
+206 
-214 GHCPKCRHQIQYKA
+214 
-228 LGRAKNIETQKET
+228 
-241 AYLLQTCGNN
+241 
-251 VFVLREFQLQML
+251 
-263 IVSSSYKKPVYSFF
+263 
-277 ERRRILYDEE
+277 
-287 LNTKEYYFGRHHW
+287 
-300 TKESRWIQGKLQVP
+300 
-314 LYPGYGGYMTYERY
+314 
-328 NMGNIYGKSLHG
+328 
-340 IKNRTFRRT
+340 
-349 GFYEYAKVKRFLDPV
+349 V
-364 SFFEMVKERPYLERL
+364 SFFVWQNVLTCIRSNHDKRRKEVFMPRKIRSNYMEKFKFVYNGRTFESKHKCCNFYGICYRSVMAYQNQYKCKTEEAITHFIELKKSKEIIFRNRKWASIKTCCEFYDINEASVKTDMWNRKCTPQEAIERAIEWK
-379 IKAGL
+379 KAHEIT
-384 YHLAEDIMD
+384 YHGVKYPSLP
-393 NKAQIYCEDSGDL
+393 QCCEE
-406 GKALGIDRFRLKRL
+406 LGINPISVRLYMEK
-420 RTNNGGEIF
+420 NGVSSTRAITHY
-429 LQWLLLEKAQNK
+429 
-441 LIRDDVISWMCRE
+441 I
-454 KLKPADLMF
+454 
-463 IMDRMAPLQIKNY
+463 
-476 LEKQAAESGES
+476 
-487 VKDLI
+487 
-492 KTWKDYLNKSK
+492 KSK

-521 CLAYD
+521 CLAYG

-688 TKKNEFVFRNKIY
+688 TKKNEFVFRNKSY

>member
-1 MKLLEATDE
+1 MYATVYVCIRRNTSKILRSCYCLKPVVKLTLSIWNDT
-10 LIKLAKED
+10 IKL
-18 VPVRDKRYYTE
+18 
-29 QLIYQRGLYL
+29 
-39 RAEVENNILKAAFYL
+39 NILQGRLHKFYSDTRS
-54 AEYLSMDCR
+54 EF
-63 KPVYTLYIDK
+63 YTLYRVCGSTDK
-73 KNDIFK
+73 D
-79 GYDYRTKKWSESML
+79 TKRVKW
-93 DKTIFSKWL
+93 T
-102 YQENSYMKEADT
+102 
-114 ALIQKYLESE
+114 
-124 YDDAFYALY
+124 
-133 VYQREQRHRRLG
+133 LG
-145 MKYEKILTSWDQ
+145 
-157 CMDRL
+157 
-162 PKIPKDWLRWQKKVG
+162 
-177 ITQNFIFYHYSRR
+177 
-190 KDQTGYCS
+190 
-198 WCESEVPI
+198 
-206 SHPHHNAV
+206 
-214 GHCPKCRHQIQYKA
+214 
-228 LGRAKNIETQKET
+228 
-241 AYLLQTCGNN
+241 
-251 VFVLREFQLQML
+251 
-263 IVSSSYKKPVYSFF
+263 
-277 ERRRILYDEE
+277 
-287 LNTKEYYFGRHHW
+287 
-300 TKESRWIQGKLQVP
+300 
-314 LYPGYGGYMTYERY
+314 
-328 NMGNIYGKSLHG
+328 
-340 IKNRTFRRT
+340 
-349 GFYEYAKVKRFLDPV
+349 V
-364 SFFEMVKERPYLERL
+364 SFFVWQNVLTCIRSNHAKRRKEVFMPRKIRSNYMEKFKFVYNGRTFESKHKCCNFYGICYRSVMAYQNQYKCRTEEAITHFIELKKSKEIIFRNRKWASIKTCCEFYDINEASVKTDMWNRKCTPQEAIERAIEWK
-379 IKAGL
+379 KAHEIT
-384 YHLAEDIMD
+384 YHGVKYPSLP
-393 NKAQIYCEDSGDL
+393 QCCEE
-406 GKALGIDRFRLKRL
+406 LGINPISVRLYMEK
-420 RTNNGGEIF
+420 NGVSSTRAITHY
-429 LQWLLLEKAQNK
+429 
-441 LIRDDVISWMCRE
+441 I
-454 KLKPADLMF
+454 
-463 IMDRMAPLQIKNY
+463 
-476 LEKQAAESGES
+476 
-487 VKDLI
+487 
-492 KTWKDYLNKSK
+492 KSK

-521 CLAYD
+521 CLAYG

-688 TKKNEFVFRNKIY
+688 TKKNEFVFRNKSY

>member
-1 MKLLEATDE
+1 MYATVYACIRRNTSKILPSCYCLKPVVKLTLSIWNDT
-10 LIKLAKED
+10 IKL
-18 VPVRDKRYYTE
+18 
-29 QLIYQRGLYL
+29 
-39 RAEVENNILKAAFYL
+39 NILQGRLHKFYSDTRS
-54 AEYLSMDCR
+54 EF
-63 KPVYTLYIDK
+63 YTLYRVCGSTDK
-73 KNDIFK
+73 D
-79 GYDYRTKKWSESML
+79 TKRVKW
-93 DKTIFSKWL
+93 T
-102 YQENSYMKEADT
+102 
-114 ALIQKYLESE
+114 
-124 YDDAFYALY
+124 
-133 VYQREQRHRRLG
+133 LG
-145 MKYEKILTSWDQ
+145 
-157 CMDRL
+157 
-162 PKIPKDWLRWQKKVG
+162 
-177 ITQNFIFYHYSRR
+177 
-190 KDQTGYCS
+190 
-198 WCESEVPI
+198 
-206 SHPHHNAV
+206 
-214 GHCPKCRHQIQYKA
+214 
-228 LGRAKNIETQKET
+228 
-241 AYLLQTCGNN
+241 
-251 VFVLREFQLQML
+251 
-263 IVSSSYKKPVYSFF
+263 
-277 ERRRILYDEE
+277 
-287 LNTKEYYFGRHHW
+287 
-300 TKESRWIQGKLQVP
+300 
-314 LYPGYGGYMTYERY
+314 
-328 NMGNIYGKSLHG
+328 
-340 IKNRTFRRT
+340 
-349 GFYEYAKVKRFLDPV
+349 V
-364 SFFEMVKERPYLERL
+364 SFFVWQNVLTCIRSNHDKRRKEVFMPRKIRSNYMEKFKFVYNGRTFESKHKCCNFYGICYRSVMAYQNQYKCRTEEAITHFIELKKSKEIIFRNRKWASIKTCCEFYDINEASVKTDMWNRKCTPQEAIERAIEWK
-379 IKAGL
+379 KAHEIT
-384 YHLAEDIMD
+384 YHGVKYPSLP
-393 NKAQIYCEDSGDL
+393 QCCEE
-406 GKALGIDRFRLKRL
+406 LGINPISVRLYMEK
-420 RTNNGGEIF
+420 NGVSSTRAITHY
-429 LQWLLLEKAQNK
+429 
-441 LIRDDVISWMCRE
+441 I
-454 KLKPADLMF
+454 
-463 IMDRMAPLQIKNY
+463 
-476 LEKQAAESGES
+476 
-487 VKDLI
+487 
-492 KTWKDYLNKSK
+492 KSK

-521 CLAYD
+521 CLAYG

-688 TKKNEFVFRNKIY
+688 TKKNEFVFRNKSY

-845 EYYVK
+845 EYYAK

>member
-1 MKLLEATDE
+1 MTICISSAERPCAFMGSYFHNIFQYIFVWQNVLTC
-10 LIKLAKED
+10 IRSNHAK
-18 VPVRDKRYYTE
+18 
-29 QLIYQRGLYL
+29 
-39 RAEVENNILKAAFYL
+39 
-54 AEYLSMDCR
+54 
-63 KPVYTLYIDK
+63 
-73 KNDIFK
+73 
-79 GYDYRTKKWSESML
+79 
-93 DKTIFSKWL
+93 
-102 YQENSYMKEADT
+102 
-114 ALIQKYLESE
+114 
-124 YDDAFYALY
+124 
-133 VYQREQRHRRLG
+133 
-145 MKYEKILTSWDQ
+145 
-157 CMDRL
+157 
-162 PKIPKDWLRWQKKVG
+162 
-177 ITQNFIFYHYSRR
+177 RR
-190 KDQTGYCS
+190 KEVFMPRKIRSNYREKFKFVYNGRTFESKHKCCNFYGICYRSVMAYQNQYKCRTEEAITHFIELKKSKEIIFRNRKWASIKTC
-198 WCESEVPI
+198 CEFYDINEASVKTDMWNRKCTPQEAIERAIEWKKAHEITYHGVKYPSLPQCCEELGINPI
-206 SHPHHNAV
+206 SV
-214 GHCPKCRHQIQYKA
+214 RLYME
-228 LGRAKNIETQKET
+228 KN
-241 AYLLQTCGNN
+241 G
-251 VFVLREFQLQML
+251 
-263 IVSSSYKKPVYSFF
+263 VSSTRAITHY
-277 ERRRILYDEE
+277 I
-287 LNTKEYYFGRHHW
+287 
-300 TKESRWIQGKLQVP
+300 
-314 LYPGYGGYMTYERY
+314 
-328 NMGNIYGKSLHG
+328 
-340 IKNRTFRRT
+340 
-349 GFYEYAKVKRFLDPV
+349 
-364 SFFEMVKERPYLERL
+364 
-379 IKAGL
+379 
-384 YHLAEDIMD
+384 
-393 NKAQIYCEDSGDL
+393 
-406 GKALGIDRFRLKRL
+406 
-420 RTNNGGEIF
+420 
-429 LQWLLLEKAQNK
+429 
-441 LIRDDVISWMCRE
+441 
-454 KLKPADLMF
+454 
-463 IMDRMAPLQIKNY
+463 
-476 LEKQAAESGES
+476 
-487 VKDLI
+487 
-492 KTWKDYLNKSK
+492 KSK

-521 CLAYD
+521 CLAYG

-688 TKKNEFVFRNKIY
+688 TKKNEFVFRNKSY

>member
-1 MKLLEATDE
+1 MYATVYACIRRNTSKILPSCYCLKPVVKLTLSIWNDT
-10 LIKLAKED
+10 IKL
-18 VPVRDKRYYTE
+18 
-29 QLIYQRGLYL
+29 
-39 RAEVENNILKAAFYL
+39 NILQGRLHKFYSDTRS
-54 AEYLSMDCR
+54 EF
-63 KPVYTLYIDK
+63 YTLYRVCGSTDK
-73 KNDIFK
+73 D
-79 GYDYRTKKWSESML
+79 TKRVKW
-93 DKTIFSKWL
+93 T
-102 YQENSYMKEADT
+102 
-114 ALIQKYLESE
+114 
-124 YDDAFYALY
+124 
-133 VYQREQRHRRLG
+133 LG
-145 MKYEKILTSWDQ
+145 
-157 CMDRL
+157 
-162 PKIPKDWLRWQKKVG
+162 
-177 ITQNFIFYHYSRR
+177 
-190 KDQTGYCS
+190 
-198 WCESEVPI
+198 
-206 SHPHHNAV
+206 
-214 GHCPKCRHQIQYKA
+214 
-228 LGRAKNIETQKET
+228 
-241 AYLLQTCGNN
+241 
-251 VFVLREFQLQML
+251 
-263 IVSSSYKKPVYSFF
+263 
-277 ERRRILYDEE
+277 
-287 LNTKEYYFGRHHW
+287 
-300 TKESRWIQGKLQVP
+300 
-314 LYPGYGGYMTYERY
+314 
-328 NMGNIYGKSLHG
+328 
-340 IKNRTFRRT
+340 
-349 GFYEYAKVKRFLDPV
+349 V
-364 SFFEMVKERPYLERL
+364 SFFVWQNVLTCIRSNHDKRRKEVFMPRKIRSNYMEKFKFVYNGRTFESKHKCCNFYGICYRSVMAYQNQYKCRTEEAITHFIELKKSKEIIFRNRKWASIKTCCEFYDINEASVKTDMWNRKCTPQEAIERAIEWK
-379 IKAGL
+379 KAHEIT
-384 YHLAEDIMD
+384 YHGVKYPSLP
-393 NKAQIYCEDSGDL
+393 QCCEE
-406 GKALGIDRFRLKRL
+406 LGINPISVRLYMEK
-420 RTNNGGEIF
+420 NGVSSTRAITHY
-429 LQWLLLEKAQNK
+429 
-441 LIRDDVISWMCRE
+441 I
-454 KLKPADLMF
+454 
-463 IMDRMAPLQIKNY
+463 
-476 LEKQAAESGES
+476 
-487 VKDLI
+487 
-492 KTWKDYLNKSK
+492 KSK

-521 CLAYD
+521 CLAYG

-688 TKKNEFVFRNKIY
+688 TKKNEFVFRNKSY

-741 IIEERIQKFTFKGTE
+741 IIEERIQKFTFKGME

>member
-1 MKLLEATDE
+1 MKLTLSIWNDT
-10 LIKLAKED
+10 IKL
-18 VPVRDKRYYTE
+18 
-29 QLIYQRGLYL
+29 
-39 RAEVENNILKAAFYL
+39 NILQGRLHKFYSDTRS
-54 AEYLSMDCR
+54 EF
-63 KPVYTLYIDK
+63 YTLYRVCGSTDK
-73 KNDIFK
+73 D
-79 GYDYRTKKWSESML
+79 TKRVKW
-93 DKTIFSKWL
+93 T
-102 YQENSYMKEADT
+102 
-114 ALIQKYLESE
+114 
-124 YDDAFYALY
+124 
-133 VYQREQRHRRLG
+133 LG
-145 MKYEKILTSWDQ
+145 
-157 CMDRL
+157 
-162 PKIPKDWLRWQKKVG
+162 
-177 ITQNFIFYHYSRR
+177 
-190 KDQTGYCS
+190 
-198 WCESEVPI
+198 
-206 SHPHHNAV
+206 
-214 GHCPKCRHQIQYKA
+214 
-228 LGRAKNIETQKET
+228 
-241 AYLLQTCGNN
+241 
-251 VFVLREFQLQML
+251 
-263 IVSSSYKKPVYSFF
+263 
-277 ERRRILYDEE
+277 
-287 LNTKEYYFGRHHW
+287 
-300 TKESRWIQGKLQVP
+300 
-314 LYPGYGGYMTYERY
+314 
-328 NMGNIYGKSLHG
+328 
-340 IKNRTFRRT
+340 
-349 GFYEYAKVKRFLDPV
+349 V
-364 SFFEMVKERPYLERL
+364 SFFVWQNVLTCIRSNHAKRRKEVFMPRKIRSNYMEKFKFVYNGRTFESKHKCCNFYGICYRSVMAYQNQYKCRTEEAITHFIELKKSKEIIFRNRKWASIKTCCEFYDINEASVKTDMWNRKCTPQEAIERAIEWK
-379 IKAGL
+379 KAHEIT
-384 YHLAEDIMD
+384 YHGVKYPSLP
-393 NKAQIYCEDSGDL
+393 QCCEE
-406 GKALGIDRFRLKRL
+406 LGINPISVRLYMEK
-420 RTNNGGEIF
+420 NGVSSTRAITHY
-429 LQWLLLEKAQNK
+429 
-441 LIRDDVISWMCRE
+441 I
-454 KLKPADLMF
+454 
-463 IMDRMAPLQIKNY
+463 
-476 LEKQAAESGES
+476 
-487 VKDLI
+487 
-492 KTWKDYLNKSK
+492 KSK

-521 CLAYD
+521 CLAYG

-562 TGNDENSGNKVIS
+562 TENDENSGNKVIS

-688 TKKNEFVFRNKIY
+688 TKKNEFVFRNKSY

>member
-1 MKLLEATDE
+1 MYATVYACIRRNTSKILPSCYCLKPVVKLTLSIWNDT
-10 LIKLAKED
+10 IKL
-18 VPVRDKRYYTE
+18 
-29 QLIYQRGLYL
+29 
-39 RAEVENNILKAAFYL
+39 NILQGRLHKFYSDTRS
-54 AEYLSMDCR
+54 EF
-63 KPVYTLYIDK
+63 YTLYRVCGSTDK
-73 KNDIFK
+73 D
-79 GYDYRTKKWSESML
+79 TKRVKW
-93 DKTIFSKWL
+93 T
-102 YQENSYMKEADT
+102 
-114 ALIQKYLESE
+114 
-124 YDDAFYALY
+124 
-133 VYQREQRHRRLG
+133 LG
-145 MKYEKILTSWDQ
+145 
-157 CMDRL
+157 
-162 PKIPKDWLRWQKKVG
+162 
-177 ITQNFIFYHYSRR
+177 
-190 KDQTGYCS
+190 
-198 WCESEVPI
+198 
-206 SHPHHNAV
+206 
-214 GHCPKCRHQIQYKA
+214 
-228 LGRAKNIETQKET
+228 
-241 AYLLQTCGNN
+241 
-251 VFVLREFQLQML
+251 
-263 IVSSSYKKPVYSFF
+263 
-277 ERRRILYDEE
+277 
-287 LNTKEYYFGRHHW
+287 
-300 TKESRWIQGKLQVP
+300 
-314 LYPGYGGYMTYERY
+314 
-328 NMGNIYGKSLHG
+328 
-340 IKNRTFRRT
+340 
-349 GFYEYAKVKRFLDPV
+349 V
-364 SFFEMVKERPYLERL
+364 SFFVWQNVLTCIRSNHDKRRKEVFMPRKIRSNYMEKFKFVYNGRTFESKHKCCNFYGICYRSVMAYQNQYKCRTEEAITHFIELKKSKEIIFRNRKWASIKTCCEFYDLNEASVKTDMWNRKCTPQEAIERAIEWK
-379 IKAGL
+379 KAHEIT
-384 YHLAEDIMD
+384 YHGVKYPSLP
-393 NKAQIYCEDSGDL
+393 QCCEDLEINPISV
-406 GKALGIDRFRLKRL
+406 RLYMEK
-420 RTNNGGEIF
+420 NGVSSTRAITHY
-429 LQWLLLEKAQNK
+429 
-441 LIRDDVISWMCRE
+441 I
-454 KLKPADLMF
+454 
-463 IMDRMAPLQIKNY
+463 
-476 LEKQAAESGES
+476 
-487 VKDLI
+487 
-492 KTWKDYLNKSK
+492 KSK

-741 IIEERIQKFTFKGTE
+741 IIEERIQKFTFKWTE

-850 KQHNK
+850 K

>member
-1 MKLLEATDE
+1 MYATVYVCIRRNTSKILPSCYCLKPVVKLTLNIWNDT
-10 LIKLAKED
+10 IKL
-18 VPVRDKRYYTE
+18 
-29 QLIYQRGLYL
+29 
-39 RAEVENNILKAAFYL
+39 NILQGRLHKFYSDTRS
-54 AEYLSMDCR
+54 EF
-63 KPVYTLYIDK
+63 YTLYRVCGSTDK
-73 KNDIFK
+73 D
-79 GYDYRTKKWSESML
+79 TKRVKW
-93 DKTIFSKWL
+93 T
-102 YQENSYMKEADT
+102 
-114 ALIQKYLESE
+114 
-124 YDDAFYALY
+124 
-133 VYQREQRHRRLG
+133 LG
-145 MKYEKILTSWDQ
+145 
-157 CMDRL
+157 
-162 PKIPKDWLRWQKKVG
+162 
-177 ITQNFIFYHYSRR
+177 
-190 KDQTGYCS
+190 
-198 WCESEVPI
+198 
-206 SHPHHNAV
+206 
-214 GHCPKCRHQIQYKA
+214 
-228 LGRAKNIETQKET
+228 
-241 AYLLQTCGNN
+241 
-251 VFVLREFQLQML
+251 
-263 IVSSSYKKPVYSFF
+263 
-277 ERRRILYDEE
+277 
-287 LNTKEYYFGRHHW
+287 
-300 TKESRWIQGKLQVP
+300 
-314 LYPGYGGYMTYERY
+314 
-328 NMGNIYGKSLHG
+328 
-340 IKNRTFRRT
+340 
-349 GFYEYAKVKRFLDPV
+349 V
-364 SFFEMVKERPYLERL
+364 SFFVWQNVLTCIRSNHAKRRKEVFMPRKIRSNYMEKFKFVYNGRTFESKHKCCNFYGICYRSVMAYQNQYKCRTEEAITHFIELKKSKEIIFRNRKWASIKTCCEFYDINEASVKTDMWNRKCTPQEAIERAIEWK
-379 IKAGL
+379 KAHEIT
-384 YHLAEDIMD
+384 YHGVKYPSLP
-393 NKAQIYCEDSGDL
+393 QCCEE
-406 GKALGIDRFRLKRL
+406 LGINPISVRLYMEK
-420 RTNNGGEIF
+420 NGVSSTRAITHY
-429 LQWLLLEKAQNK
+429 
-441 LIRDDVISWMCRE
+441 I
-454 KLKPADLMF
+454 
-463 IMDRMAPLQIKNY
+463 
-476 LEKQAAESGES
+476 
-487 VKDLI
+487 
-492 KTWKDYLNKSK
+492 KSK

-521 CLAYD
+521 CLAYG

-562 TGNDENSGNKVIS
+562 TENDENSGNKVIS

>member
-1 MKLLEATDE
+1 VKLTLSIWNDT
-10 LIKLAKED
+10 IKL
-18 VPVRDKRYYTE
+18 
-29 QLIYQRGLYL
+29 
-39 RAEVENNILKAAFYL
+39 NILQGRLHKFYSDTRS
-54 AEYLSMDCR
+54 EF
-63 KPVYTLYIDK
+63 YTLYRVCGSTDK
-73 KNDIFK
+73 D
-79 GYDYRTKKWSESML
+79 TKRVKW
-93 DKTIFSKWL
+93 T
-102 YQENSYMKEADT
+102 
-114 ALIQKYLESE
+114 
-124 YDDAFYALY
+124 
-133 VYQREQRHRRLG
+133 LG
-145 MKYEKILTSWDQ
+145 
-157 CMDRL
+157 
-162 PKIPKDWLRWQKKVG
+162 
-177 ITQNFIFYHYSRR
+177 
-190 KDQTGYCS
+190 
-198 WCESEVPI
+198 
-206 SHPHHNAV
+206 
-214 GHCPKCRHQIQYKA
+214 
-228 LGRAKNIETQKET
+228 
-241 AYLLQTCGNN
+241 
-251 VFVLREFQLQML
+251 
-263 IVSSSYKKPVYSFF
+263 
-277 ERRRILYDEE
+277 
-287 LNTKEYYFGRHHW
+287 
-300 TKESRWIQGKLQVP
+300 
-314 LYPGYGGYMTYERY
+314 
-328 NMGNIYGKSLHG
+328 
-340 IKNRTFRRT
+340 
-349 GFYEYAKVKRFLDPV
+349 V
-364 SFFEMVKERPYLERL
+364 SFFVWQNVLTCIRSNHDKRRKEVFMPRKIRSNYMEKFKFVYNGRTFESKHKCCNFYGICYRSVMAYQNQYKCRTEEAITHFIELKKSKEIIFRNRKWASIKTCCEFYDINEASVKTDMWNRKCTPQEAIERAIEWK
-379 IKAGL
+379 KAHEIT
-384 YHLAEDIMD
+384 YHGVKYPSLP
-393 NKAQIYCEDSGDL
+393 QCCEE
-406 GKALGIDRFRLKRL
+406 LGINPISVRLYMEK
-420 RTNNGGEIF
+420 NGVSSTRAITHY
-429 LQWLLLEKAQNK
+429 
-441 LIRDDVISWMCRE
+441 I
-454 KLKPADLMF
+454 
-463 IMDRMAPLQIKNY
+463 
-476 LEKQAAESGES
+476 
-487 VKDLI
+487 
-492 KTWKDYLNKSK
+492 KSK

-598 CEIYGINETSVRAR
+598 CEIYGINETSVRTR

>member
-1 MKLLEATDE
+1 MYATVYACIRRNTSKILPSCYCLKPVVKLTLSIWNDT
-10 LIKLAKED
+10 IKL
-18 VPVRDKRYYTE
+18 
-29 QLIYQRGLYL
+29 
-39 RAEVENNILKAAFYL
+39 NILQGRLHKFYSDTRS
-54 AEYLSMDCR
+54 EF
-63 KPVYTLYIDK
+63 YTLYRVCGSTDK
-73 KNDIFK
+73 D
-79 GYDYRTKKWSESML
+79 TKRVKW
-93 DKTIFSKWL
+93 T
-102 YQENSYMKEADT
+102 
-114 ALIQKYLESE
+114 
-124 YDDAFYALY
+124 
-133 VYQREQRHRRLG
+133 LG
-145 MKYEKILTSWDQ
+145 
-157 CMDRL
+157 
-162 PKIPKDWLRWQKKVG
+162 
-177 ITQNFIFYHYSRR
+177 
-190 KDQTGYCS
+190 
-198 WCESEVPI
+198 
-206 SHPHHNAV
+206 
-214 GHCPKCRHQIQYKA
+214 
-228 LGRAKNIETQKET
+228 
-241 AYLLQTCGNN
+241 
-251 VFVLREFQLQML
+251 
-263 IVSSSYKKPVYSFF
+263 
-277 ERRRILYDEE
+277 
-287 LNTKEYYFGRHHW
+287 
-300 TKESRWIQGKLQVP
+300 
-314 LYPGYGGYMTYERY
+314 
-328 NMGNIYGKSLHG
+328 
-340 IKNRTFRRT
+340 
-349 GFYEYAKVKRFLDPV
+349 V
-364 SFFEMVKERPYLERL
+364 SFFVWQNVLTCIRSNHDKRRKEVFMPRKIRSNYMEKFKFVYNGRTFESKHKCCNFYGICYRSVMAYQNQYKCRTEEAITHFIELKKSKEIIFRNRKWASIKTCCEFYDINEASVKTDMWNRKCTPQEAIERAIEWK
-379 IKAGL
+379 KAHEIT
-384 YHLAEDIMD
+384 YHGVKYPSLP
-393 NKAQIYCEDSGDL
+393 QCCEE
-406 GKALGIDRFRLKRL
+406 LGINPISVRLYMEK
-420 RTNNGGEIF
+420 NGVSSTRAITHY
-429 LQWLLLEKAQNK
+429 
-441 LIRDDVISWMCRE
+441 I
-454 KLKPADLMF
+454 
-463 IMDRMAPLQIKNY
+463 
-476 LEKQAAESGES
+476 
-487 VKDLI
+487 
-492 KTWKDYLNKSK
+492 KSK

-521 CLAYD
+521 CLAYG

-598 CEIYGINETSVRAR
+598 CEIYGINETSVRTR

-688 TKKNEFVFRNKIY
+688 TKKNEFVFRNKSY
-701 ETLEECCEVYG
+701 ETLKECCEVYG

>member
-1 MKLLEATDE
+1 MYATVYVCICRNTSKILPSCYCLKPVVKLTLSIWNDT
-10 LIKLAKED
+10 IKL
-18 VPVRDKRYYTE
+18 
-29 QLIYQRGLYL
+29 
-39 RAEVENNILKAAFYL
+39 NILQGRLHKFYSDTRS
-54 AEYLSMDCR
+54 EF
-63 KPVYTLYIDK
+63 YTLYRVCGSTDK
-73 KNDIFK
+73 D
-79 GYDYRTKKWSESML
+79 TKRVKW
-93 DKTIFSKWL
+93 T
-102 YQENSYMKEADT
+102 
-114 ALIQKYLESE
+114 
-124 YDDAFYALY
+124 
-133 VYQREQRHRRLG
+133 LG
-145 MKYEKILTSWDQ
+145 
-157 CMDRL
+157 
-162 PKIPKDWLRWQKKVG
+162 
-177 ITQNFIFYHYSRR
+177 
-190 KDQTGYCS
+190 
-198 WCESEVPI
+198 
-206 SHPHHNAV
+206 
-214 GHCPKCRHQIQYKA
+214 
-228 LGRAKNIETQKET
+228 
-241 AYLLQTCGNN
+241 
-251 VFVLREFQLQML
+251 
-263 IVSSSYKKPVYSFF
+263 
-277 ERRRILYDEE
+277 
-287 LNTKEYYFGRHHW
+287 
-300 TKESRWIQGKLQVP
+300 
-314 LYPGYGGYMTYERY
+314 
-328 NMGNIYGKSLHG
+328 
-340 IKNRTFRRT
+340 
-349 GFYEYAKVKRFLDPV
+349 V
-364 SFFEMVKERPYLERL
+364 SFFVWQNVLTCIRSNHAKRRKEVFMPRKIRSNYMEKFKFVYNGRTFESKHKCCNFYGICYRSVMAYQNQYKCRTEEAITHFIELKKSKEIIFRNRKWASIKTCCEFYDINEASVKTDMWNRKCTPQESIERAIEWK
-379 IKAGL
+379 KAHEIT
-384 YHLAEDIMD
+384 YHGVKYPSLP
-393 NKAQIYCEDSGDL
+393 QCCEE
-406 GKALGIDRFRLKRL
+406 LGINPISVRLYMEK
-420 RTNNGGEIF
+420 NGVSSTRAITHY
-429 LQWLLLEKAQNK
+429 
-441 LIRDDVISWMCRE
+441 I
-454 KLKPADLMF
+454 
-463 IMDRMAPLQIKNY
+463 
-476 LEKQAAESGES
+476 
-487 VKDLI
+487 
-492 KTWKDYLNKSK
+492 KSK

-521 CLAYD
+521 CLAYG

-562 TGNDENSGNKVIS
+562 TENDENSGNKVIS

-688 TKKNEFVFRNKIY
+688 TKKNEFVFRNKSY

>member
-1 MKLLEATDE
+1 MYATVYACIRRNTSKILPSCYCLKPVVKLTLSIWNDT
-10 LIKLAKED
+10 IKL
-18 VPVRDKRYYTE
+18 
-29 QLIYQRGLYL
+29 
-39 RAEVENNILKAAFYL
+39 NILQGRLHKFYSDTRS
-54 AEYLSMDCR
+54 EF
-63 KPVYTLYIDK
+63 YTLYRVCGSTDK
-73 KNDIFK
+73 D
-79 GYDYRTKKWSESML
+79 TKRVKW
-93 DKTIFSKWL
+93 T
-102 YQENSYMKEADT
+102 
-114 ALIQKYLESE
+114 
-124 YDDAFYALY
+124 
-133 VYQREQRHRRLG
+133 LG
-145 MKYEKILTSWDQ
+145 
-157 CMDRL
+157 
-162 PKIPKDWLRWQKKVG
+162 
-177 ITQNFIFYHYSRR
+177 
-190 KDQTGYCS
+190 
-198 WCESEVPI
+198 
-206 SHPHHNAV
+206 
-214 GHCPKCRHQIQYKA
+214 
-228 LGRAKNIETQKET
+228 
-241 AYLLQTCGNN
+241 
-251 VFVLREFQLQML
+251 
-263 IVSSSYKKPVYSFF
+263 
-277 ERRRILYDEE
+277 
-287 LNTKEYYFGRHHW
+287 
-300 TKESRWIQGKLQVP
+300 
-314 LYPGYGGYMTYERY
+314 
-328 NMGNIYGKSLHG
+328 
-340 IKNRTFRRT
+340 
-349 GFYEYAKVKRFLDPV
+349 V
-364 SFFEMVKERPYLERL
+364 SFFVWQNVLTCIRSNHDKRRKEVFMPRKIRSNYMEKFKFVYNGRTFESKHKCCNFYGICYRSVMAYQNQYKCKTEEAITHFIELKKSKEIIFRNRKWASIKTCCEFYDINEASVKTDMWNRKCTPQEAIERAIEWK
-379 IKAGL
+379 KAHEIT
-384 YHLAEDIMD
+384 YHGVKYPSLP
-393 NKAQIYCEDSGDL
+393 QCCEE
-406 GKALGIDRFRLKRL
+406 LGINPISVRLYMEK
-420 RTNNGGEIF
+420 NGVSSTRAITHY
-429 LQWLLLEKAQNK
+429 
-441 LIRDDVISWMCRE
+441 I
-454 KLKPADLMF
+454 
-463 IMDRMAPLQIKNY
+463 
-476 LEKQAAESGES
+476 
-487 VKDLI
+487 
-492 KTWKDYLNKSK
+492 KSK

-850 KQHNK
+850 K

>member
-1 MKLLEATDE
+1 M
-10 LIKLAKED
+10 
-18 VPVRDKRYYTE
+18 
-29 QLIYQRGLYL
+29 
-39 RAEVENNILKAAFYL
+39 
-54 AEYLSMDCR
+54 M
-63 KPVYTLYIDK
+63 
-73 KNDIFK
+73 
-79 GYDYRTKKWSESML
+79 
-93 DKTIFSKWL
+93 
-102 YQENSYMKEADT
+102 
-114 ALIQKYLESE
+114 
-124 YDDAFYALY
+124 
-133 VYQREQRHRRLG
+133 
-145 MKYEKILTSWDQ
+145 
-157 CMDRL
+157 
-162 PKIPKDWLRWQKKVG
+162 
-177 ITQNFIFYHYSRR
+177 
-190 KDQTGYCS
+190 CS
-198 WCESEVPI
+198 W
-206 SHPHHNAV
+206 
-214 GHCPKCRHQIQYKA
+214 
-228 LGRAKNIETQKET
+228 
-241 AYLLQTCGNN
+241 
-251 VFVLREFQLQML
+251 
-263 IVSSSYKKPVYSFF
+263 
-277 ERRRILYDEE
+277 ERC
-287 LNTKEYYFGRHHW
+287 
-300 TKESRWIQGKLQVP
+300 
-314 LYPGYGGYMTYERY
+314 
-328 NMGNIYGKSLHG
+328 
-340 IKNRTFRRT
+340 
-349 GFYEYAKVKRFLDPV
+349 
-364 SFFEMVKERPYLERL
+364 
-379 IKAGL
+379 
-384 YHLAEDIMD
+384 MD
-393 NKAQIYCEDSGDL
+393 NKAQIYCKDSGNL

-441 LIRDDVISWMCRE
+441 LICDDVISWMCLE

-487 VKDLI
+487 VKNLI
-492 KTWKDYLNKSK
+492 KTWKDYLNMAIRVGVNVQDSVIYRARKLMQRHNEMIKEIEAKDLILRAGELEKKYPGLNRICRDLKKYEYADKEYQIVVPEKVDDILYEAKLMHHCVNNTETYYERMSQQESYILFLRKTEQPTEAYYMWNRKCTPQEAIERAIEWKKAHEITYHGVKYPSLPQCCEELGINPISVRLYMEKNGVSSTRAITHYIKSK

-521 CLAYD
+521 CLAYG

-598 CEIYGINETSVRAR
+598 CEIYGINETSVRTR

-741 IIEERIQKFTFKGTE
+741 IIEERIQKFTFKGAE

>member
-1 MKLLEATDE
+1 MYATVYACIRRNTSKILRSCYCLKPVVKLTLSIWNDT
-10 LIKLAKED
+10 IKL
-18 VPVRDKRYYTE
+18 
-29 QLIYQRGLYL
+29 
-39 RAEVENNILKAAFYL
+39 NILQGRSHKFYSDTRS
-54 AEYLSMDCR
+54 EF
-63 KPVYTLYIDK
+63 YTLYRVCGSTDK
-73 KNDIFK
+73 D
-79 GYDYRTKKWSESML
+79 TKRVKW
-93 DKTIFSKWL
+93 T
-102 YQENSYMKEADT
+102 
-114 ALIQKYLESE
+114 
-124 YDDAFYALY
+124 
-133 VYQREQRHRRLG
+133 LG
-145 MKYEKILTSWDQ
+145 
-157 CMDRL
+157 
-162 PKIPKDWLRWQKKVG
+162 
-177 ITQNFIFYHYSRR
+177 
-190 KDQTGYCS
+190 
-198 WCESEVPI
+198 
-206 SHPHHNAV
+206 
-214 GHCPKCRHQIQYKA
+214 
-228 LGRAKNIETQKET
+228 
-241 AYLLQTCGNN
+241 
-251 VFVLREFQLQML
+251 
-263 IVSSSYKKPVYSFF
+263 
-277 ERRRILYDEE
+277 
-287 LNTKEYYFGRHHW
+287 
-300 TKESRWIQGKLQVP
+300 
-314 LYPGYGGYMTYERY
+314 
-328 NMGNIYGKSLHG
+328 
-340 IKNRTFRRT
+340 
-349 GFYEYAKVKRFLDPV
+349 V
-364 SFFEMVKERPYLERL
+364 SFFVWQNVLTCIRSNHAKRRKEVFMPRKIRSNYMEKFKFLYNGRTFESKHKCCNFYGICYRSVMAYQNQYKCRTEEAITHFIELKKSKEIIFRNRKWASIKTCCEFYDINEASVKTDMWNRKCTPQEAIERAIEWK
-379 IKAGL
+379 KAHEIT
-384 YHLAEDIMD
+384 YHGVKYPSLP
-393 NKAQIYCEDSGDL
+393 QCCEE
-406 GKALGIDRFRLKRL
+406 LGINPISVRLYMEK
-420 RTNNGGEIF
+420 NGVSSTRAITHY
-429 LQWLLLEKAQNK
+429 
-441 LIRDDVISWMCRE
+441 I
-454 KLKPADLMF
+454 
-463 IMDRMAPLQIKNY
+463 
-476 LEKQAAESGES
+476 
-487 VKDLI
+487 
-492 KTWKDYLNKSK
+492 KSK

-521 CLAYD
+521 CLAYG

-562 TGNDENSGNKVIS
+562 TENDENSGNKVIS

-619 WEEAVKHFI
+619 WEEAAKHFI

-688 TKKNEFVFRNKIY
+688 TKKEEFVFRNKIY

-741 IIEERIQKFTFKGTE
+741 IIEERIRKFTFKGTE

>member
-1 MKLLEATDE
+1 MYATVYACIRRNTSKILPSCYCLKPVVKLTLSIWNDT
-10 LIKLAKED
+10 IKL
-18 VPVRDKRYYTE
+18 
-29 QLIYQRGLYL
+29 
-39 RAEVENNILKAAFYL
+39 NILQGRLHKFYSDTRS
-54 AEYLSMDCR
+54 EF
-63 KPVYTLYIDK
+63 YTLYRVCGSTDK
-73 KNDIFK
+73 D
-79 GYDYRTKKWSESML
+79 TKRVKW
-93 DKTIFSKWL
+93 T
-102 YQENSYMKEADT
+102 
-114 ALIQKYLESE
+114 
-124 YDDAFYALY
+124 
-133 VYQREQRHRRLG
+133 LG
-145 MKYEKILTSWDQ
+145 
-157 CMDRL
+157 
-162 PKIPKDWLRWQKKVG
+162 
-177 ITQNFIFYHYSRR
+177 
-190 KDQTGYCS
+190 
-198 WCESEVPI
+198 
-206 SHPHHNAV
+206 
-214 GHCPKCRHQIQYKA
+214 
-228 LGRAKNIETQKET
+228 
-241 AYLLQTCGNN
+241 
-251 VFVLREFQLQML
+251 
-263 IVSSSYKKPVYSFF
+263 
-277 ERRRILYDEE
+277 
-287 LNTKEYYFGRHHW
+287 
-300 TKESRWIQGKLQVP
+300 
-314 LYPGYGGYMTYERY
+314 
-328 NMGNIYGKSLHG
+328 
-340 IKNRTFRRT
+340 
-349 GFYEYAKVKRFLDPV
+349 V
-364 SFFEMVKERPYLERL
+364 SFFVWQNVLTCIRSNHDKRRKEVFMPRKIRSNYMEKFKFVYNGRTFESKHKCCNFYGICYRSVMAYQNQYKCKTEEAITHFIELKKSKEIIFRNRKWASIKTCCEFYDINEASVKTDMWNRKCTPQEAIERAIEWK
-379 IKAGL
+379 KAHEIT
-384 YHLAEDIMD
+384 YHGVKYPSLP
-393 NKAQIYCEDSGDL
+393 QCCEE
-406 GKALGIDRFRLKRL
+406 LGINPISVRLYMEK
-420 RTNNGGEIF
+420 NGVSSTRAITHY
-429 LQWLLLEKAQNK
+429 
-441 LIRDDVISWMCRE
+441 I
-454 KLKPADLMF
+454 
-463 IMDRMAPLQIKNY
+463 
-476 LEKQAAESGES
+476 
-487 VKDLI
+487 
-492 KTWKDYLNKSK
+492 KSK

-741 IIEERIQKFTFKGTE
+741 IIEERIQKFTFKWTE

-836 SGCSLQEAV
+836 SGCSLQEAI

-850 KQHNK
+850 K

>member
-1 MKLLEATDE
+1 MYATVYACIRRNTSKILPSCYCLKPVVKLTLSIWNDT
-10 LIKLAKED
+10 IKL
-18 VPVRDKRYYTE
+18 
-29 QLIYQRGLYL
+29 
-39 RAEVENNILKAAFYL
+39 NILQGRLHKFYSDTRS
-54 AEYLSMDCR
+54 EF
-63 KPVYTLYIDK
+63 YTLYRVCGSTDK
-73 KNDIFK
+73 D
-79 GYDYRTKKWSESML
+79 TKRVKW
-93 DKTIFSKWL
+93 T
-102 YQENSYMKEADT
+102 
-114 ALIQKYLESE
+114 
-124 YDDAFYALY
+124 
-133 VYQREQRHRRLG
+133 LG
-145 MKYEKILTSWDQ
+145 
-157 CMDRL
+157 
-162 PKIPKDWLRWQKKVG
+162 
-177 ITQNFIFYHYSRR
+177 
-190 KDQTGYCS
+190 
-198 WCESEVPI
+198 
-206 SHPHHNAV
+206 
-214 GHCPKCRHQIQYKA
+214 
-228 LGRAKNIETQKET
+228 
-241 AYLLQTCGNN
+241 
-251 VFVLREFQLQML
+251 
-263 IVSSSYKKPVYSFF
+263 
-277 ERRRILYDEE
+277 
-287 LNTKEYYFGRHHW
+287 
-300 TKESRWIQGKLQVP
+300 
-314 LYPGYGGYMTYERY
+314 
-328 NMGNIYGKSLHG
+328 
-340 IKNRTFRRT
+340 
-349 GFYEYAKVKRFLDPV
+349 V
-364 SFFEMVKERPYLERL
+364 SFFVWQNVLTCIRSNHDKRRKEVFMPRKIRSNYMEKFKFVYNGRTFESKHKCCNFYGICYRSVMAYQNQYKCRTEEAITHFIELKKSKEIIFRNRKWASIKTCCEFYDINEASVKTDMWNRKCIPQEAIERAIEWK
-379 IKAGL
+379 KAHEIT
-384 YHLAEDIMD
+384 YHGVKYPSLP
-393 NKAQIYCEDSGDL
+393 QCCEE
-406 GKALGIDRFRLKRL
+406 LGINPISVRLYMEK
-420 RTNNGGEIF
+420 NGVSSTRAITHY
-429 LQWLLLEKAQNK
+429 
-441 LIRDDVISWMCRE
+441 I
-454 KLKPADLMF
+454 
-463 IMDRMAPLQIKNY
+463 
-476 LEKQAAESGES
+476 
-487 VKDLI
+487 
-492 KTWKDYLNKSK
+492 KSK

-521 CLAYD
+521 CLAYG

-688 TKKNEFVFRNKIY
+688 TKKNEFVFRNKSY
-701 ETLEECCEVYG
+701 ETLKECCEVYG